1 MSDWRIDGAGLRDDG
16 ERLLVH
22 TAAHQARQHRY
33 LARLET
39 HNVAGASP

>member
-1 MSDWRIDGAGLRDDG
+1 LSDWRIDGAGLRDDG